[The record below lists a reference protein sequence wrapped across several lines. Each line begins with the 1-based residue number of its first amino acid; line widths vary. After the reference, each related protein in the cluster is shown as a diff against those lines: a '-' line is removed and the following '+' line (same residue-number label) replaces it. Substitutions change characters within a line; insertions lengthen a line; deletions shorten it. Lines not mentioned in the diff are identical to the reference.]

1 MTELSPAARLNLANE
16 PYCECCDVRVSSCGK
31 QKETKQMIAIRAYRE
46 ELKAIGWFRAQW
58 PGTCSRC
65 TTPFD
70 AMTMIKNEQYGHRKY
85 IGECCAPF

>member
-1 MTELSPAARLNLANE
+1 
-16 PYCECCDVRVSSCGK
+16 
-31 QKETKQMIAIRAYRE
+31 MIAIRAYRE